1 MDRQLAVG
9 VAVLVGVTGLLAV
22 GVTRG
27 LARRLGAAERSARE
41 IADGDLSV
49 RVSEAVGGRDEVT
62 QLARTVDALAESM
75 QERLASEK
83 RVTADI
89 AHDLRTPVTGLVTA
103 AGLLPDGRPT
113 ELVRSQAQ
121 R

>member
-1 MDRQLAVG
+1 
-9 VAVLVGVTGLLAV
+9 
-22 GVTRG
+22 
-27 LARRLGAAERSARE
+27 
-41 IADGDLSV
+41 
-49 RVSEAVGGRDEVT
+49 
-62 QLARTVDALAESM
+62 M

-89 AHDLRTPVTGLVTA
+89 AHDLRTPVTGLITA

-121 R
+121 RLWRLVEDLLEVARLDHVDQPLDAEVTTVAALAARGVAAVVASGALAGDAGTVSVLSLIHI